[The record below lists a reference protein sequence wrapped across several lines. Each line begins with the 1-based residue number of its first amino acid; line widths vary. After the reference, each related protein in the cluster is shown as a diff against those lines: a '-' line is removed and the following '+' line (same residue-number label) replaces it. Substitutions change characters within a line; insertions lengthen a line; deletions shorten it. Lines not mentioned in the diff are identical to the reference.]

1 MTVQW
6 IEVRRPD
13 GTSFRHAYAAGQ
25 ALPELLPGYEYVGQ
39 VLFCDADGKGG
50 IVAPKGRTVMGE
62 LLEAYG
68 SELLDWLKAQ
78 AVMFGVETEEGA
90 SQVLYAK
97 PEPKKAGRK

>member
-13 GTSFRHAYAAGQ
+13 GTTFRQQYIVGQ
-25 ALPELLPGYEYVGQ
+25 ALQTLLPGYEYVGP

-50 IVAPKGRTVMGE
+50 IVAPKGKTVMGE

-78 AVMFGVETEEGA
+78 AVMFGVETKDGFKT
-90 SQVLYAK
+90 LHAK
-97 PEPKKAGRK
+97 PDSE